1 MMTKELCV
9 EFTEKVTDNKSSV
22 DDRRV
27 TELMDHYCVDK
38 DAEEKL
44 VALDGLK
51 RFCINACL
59 AGKEDSLRG
68 NFRRLG
74 YA

>member
-1 MMTKELCV
+1 
-9 EFTEKVTDNKSSV
+9 
-22 DDRRV
+22 
-27 TELMDHYCVDK
+27 MDHYCVDK